1 MTSPL
6 TTPAAGTAEPPN
18 DRIVA
23 AGIADPGAAV
33 PDEPAV
39 ARRRRFKL
47 PRPGM
52 VFACAFL
59 GGLIFLAIFADYL
72 PFMRYPNEKV
82 PPVRRY
88 GLGPGREAWFGTD
101 SLSTD
106 VFSKT
111 IYGARTTLQVGVFS
125 TIFGIAVGGF
135 LGVCAGYFRGWV
147 DRVVSIITDCLLALP
162 PLLLAI
168 ILVNRLD
175 DYKADAAWL
184 GWLSRKW
191 QIVITLGILAT
202 APLARIVRA
211 QTLSL
216 REREFVLA
224 ARSLGAK
231 PGRVIFREILPNL
244 VPAILTVAFT
254 GLSILI
260 AAEGALAFLGLGVE
274 IGTPTWGKL
283 IDENRNRIDSAWWA
297 TIFPCLMLFFT
308 VLSFNIIGDRLSRLF
323 DIRQA
328 GV

>member
-1 MTSPL
+1 MT
-6 TTPAAGTAEPPN
+6 TAIATPTEAAAPPASSSTKT
-18 DRIVA
+18 RK
-23 AGIADPGAAV
+23 P
-33 PDEPAV
+33 
-39 ARRRRFKL
+39 FK
-47 PRPGM
+47 RPTFGL
-52 VFACAFL
+52 VFALTFL
-59 GGLIFLAIFADYL
+59 GLLIFMAIFADWL
-72 PFMRYPNEKV
+72 PFLRFPDTKVLVDGKAGRYK
-82 PPVRRY
+82 
-88 GLGPGREAWFGTD
+88 LGPGWDAWFGTD
-101 SLSTD
+101 GISND
-106 VFSKT
+106 VFAKC
-111 IYGARTTLQVGVFS
+111 IYGARTSLQVGIFA
-125 TIFGIAVGGF
+125 TAFGIVVGGG
-135 LGVCAGYFRGWV
+135 LGLIAGYFRGKV
-147 DRVVSIITDCLLALP
+147 DRVVSILTDSLLALP

-175 DYKADAAWL
+175 DYKQDTEWL

-191 QIVITLGILAT
+191 QIVFTLGMLAV

-231 PGRVIFREILPNL
+231 PGRVMAREILPNL

-274 IGTPTWGKL
+274 VGTPTWGKL
-283 IDENRNRIDSAWWA
+283 IDENRNKIDSAWWA
-297 TIFPCLMLFFT
+297 TIFPCLMLFLT
-308 VLSFNIIGDRLSRLF
+308 VLSFNIIGDRLSRRF

>member
-1 MTSPL
+1 MT
-6 TTPAAGTAEPPN
+6 TAIATPTES
-18 DRIVA
+18 V
-23 AGIADPGAAV
+23 AV
-33 PDEPAV
+33 PAPPAKS
-39 ARRRRFKL
+39 ARKPFK
-47 PRPGM
+47 RPTFGL
-52 VFACAFL
+52 VFAVGFL
-59 GGLIFLAIFADYL
+59 GLLIFMAIFADWL
-72 PFMRYPNEKV
+72 PFIRYPDTKV
-82 PPVRRY
+82 LVGGKAGRY
-88 GLGPGREAWFGTD
+88 KLGPGWDAWFGTD
-101 SLSTD
+101 GISND
-106 VFSKT
+106 VFSKC
-111 IYGARTTLQVGVFS
+111 IYGARTSLQVGIFA
-125 TIFGIAVGGF
+125 TAFGIAVGGL
-135 LGVCAGYFRGWV
+135 LGVIAGYFRGKV

-175 DYKADAAWL
+175 DYKQDTEWL

-191 QIVITLGILAT
+191 QIVFTLGTLAV

-231 PGRVIFREILPNL
+231 PARVMTREILPNL
-244 VPAILTVAFT
+244 IPAILTVAFT

-274 IGTPTWGKL
+274 VGTPTWGKL
-283 IDENRNRIDSAWWA
+283 IDDNRNKIDTAWWA
-297 TIFPCLMLFFT
+297 TIFPCLMLFLT
-308 VLSFNIIGDRLSRLF
+308 VLSFNIIGDRLSRRF